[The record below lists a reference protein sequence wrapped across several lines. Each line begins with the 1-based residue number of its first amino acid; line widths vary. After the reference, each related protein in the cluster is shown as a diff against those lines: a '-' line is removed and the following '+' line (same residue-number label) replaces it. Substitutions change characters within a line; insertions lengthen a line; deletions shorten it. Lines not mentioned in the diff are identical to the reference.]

1 MRTLSQQLVTAF
13 VSIAL
18 SVPFGGQLAGQHAG
32 PPTKTNVLILPA
44 LGSAPETGVQFG
56 AVVMRVKRPAS
67 GRPSVDQAY
76 VLFTAKH
83 QFQMTLEHD
92 GWSAGDTWRH
102 YAKIDWLDFPT
113 PFFGIGADAPESAEE
128 WFTAR
133 TAQVLGKV
141 QRRLT
146 GAWYGMAVTR
156 LVRTTIRDA
165 EPGGAVAA
173 GTLLGFDGGTLVQ
186 PGVGAMYD
194 TRDDVIGTEKGRF
207 LEASFA
213 VADRAL
219 GSDFGT
225 NRTLIDGRAFR
236 HAGAGVVAMQ
246 AYVELNSGAPSF
258 DQMSLVGNSRVL
270 RGYTKGRYRD
280 RALAAA
286 QVEWRAPI
294 RGKWRYALFGGVGAI
309 GGSPS
314 DLGSVTLPT
323 YGAGLRFRPIKG
335 ERSSLRLDYARG
347 RNGSSGLYIAIDEAF

>member
-1 MRTLSQQLVTAF
+1 MRTMTLQLVATLVAIAFTA
-13 VSIAL
+13 
-18 SVPFGGQLAGQHAG
+18 PFGGGLAGQQA
-32 PPTKTNVLILPA
+32 KTSLLILPA
-44 LGSAPETGVQFG
+44 LGSAPETGLQFG
-56 AVVMRVKRPAS
+56 AVVMRVSRPAT
-67 GRPSVDQAY
+67 GRPSVNQAY

-83 QFQMTLEHD
+83 QFQLTLEHD
-92 GWSAGDTWRH
+92 GWSTGDTWRH
-102 YAKIDWLDFPT
+102 YAKIDLLDFPM
-113 PFFGIGADAPESAEE
+113 PYFGIGADAPEAAEE
-128 WFTAR
+128 LFTAR

-141 QRRLT
+141 QRRLA
-146 GAWYGMAVTR
+146 GAWYGMAVAR
-156 LVRTTIRDA
+156 VVHTTIRDA
-165 EPGGAVAA
+165 EAGGAVAA
-173 GTLLGFDGGTLVQ
+173 GSLIGFDGGTLVQ
-186 PGVGAMYD
+186 PGIGAMYD
-194 TRDDVIGTEKGRF
+194 TRDDVIGTETGRF

-213 VADRAL
+213 VADRAV

-225 NRTLIDGRAFR
+225 NRTLIDGRAYR
-236 HAGAGVVAMQ
+236 RVGSGVIATQV
-246 AYVELNSGAPSF
+246 YVELNSGAPSF
-258 DQMSLVGNSRVL
+258 DQMSLVGNNRVL

-280 RALAAA
+280 RALAAT

>member
-1 MRTLSQQLVTAF
+1 MHAMTRQLVTAL
-13 VSIAL
+13 VAIAL
-18 SVPFGGQLAGQHAG
+18 AVPFSGQLAGQQA
-32 PPTKTNVLILPA
+32 KTSVLILPA
-44 LGSAPETGVQFG
+44 IGSAPETGLQFG
-56 AVVMRVKRPAS
+56 GLVMQVKRPVT
-67 GRPSVDQAY
+67 GRPSINQAY

-83 QFQMTLEHD
+83 QFQLTLEHD
-92 GWSAGDTWRH
+92 GWTTGDTWRH
-102 YAKIDWLDFPT
+102 YAKIDLLDFPM
-113 PFFGIGADAPESAEE
+113 PYFGIGADAPEAAEE

-133 TAQVLGKV
+133 TEQVLGKV
-141 QRRLT
+141 QRRLA
-146 GAWYGMAVTR
+146 GAWYGMAVARVVHTA
-156 LVRTTIRDA
+156 IRDA

-173 GTLLGFDGGTLVQ
+173 GTLRGFEGGTLVQ

-194 TRDDVIGTEKGRF
+194 TRDDVIGTERGRF

-225 NRTLIDGRAFR
+225 NRTLIDGRAYR
-236 HAGAGVVAMQ
+236 RIGPGVVATQ

-258 DQMSLVGNSRVL
+258 DQMSLVGSSRVL

-294 RGKWRYALFGGVGAI
+294 AGKWRYALFGGVGAI
-309 GGSPS
+309 GSSPS

-323 YGAGLRFRPIKG
+323 YGAGIRFRPIKG

-347 RNGSSGLYIAIDEAF
+347 RDGSSGLYIAIDEAF

>member
-1 MRTLSQQLVTAF
+1 MRTRSLHLV
-13 VSIAL
+13 IAL
-18 SVPFGGQLAGQHAG
+18 VVIALDAPFGGQLAGQQA
-32 PPTKTNVLILPA
+32 KTSFLVLPA
-44 LGSAPETGVQFG
+44 VGSAPETGVQFG
-56 AVVMRVKRPAS
+56 ALVMHVERPTA
-67 GRPSVDQAY
+67 GRPSINQAY

-83 QFQMTLEHD
+83 QFQLTLEHD
-92 GWSAGDTWRH
+92 GWTAGDTWRH
-102 YAKIDWLDFPT
+102 YAKIDLLDFPM
-113 PFFGIGADAPESAEE
+113 PYFGIGADAPEAAEE

-133 TAQVLGKV
+133 TTQVLGKV
-141 QRRLT
+141 QRRLA
-146 GAWYGMAVTR
+146 GAWYGMAVARVVHTA
-156 LVRTTIRDA
+156 IRDT

-173 GTLLGFDGGTLVQ
+173 RSLLGFDGGTLVQ

-194 TRDDVIGTEKGRF
+194 TRDDVIGTETGRF

-219 GSDFGT
+219 GSDFRT
-225 NRTLIDGRAFR
+225 NRTLIDGRAYR
-236 HAGAGVVAMQ
+236 QVGSGVVATQ
-246 AYVELNSGAPSF
+246 AYVELNSSAPSF
-258 DQMSLVGNSRVL
+258 DQMSLVGSNRVL

-294 RGKWRYALFGGVGAI
+294 RGRWRYALFGGVGAI
-309 GGSPS
+309 GSSPA